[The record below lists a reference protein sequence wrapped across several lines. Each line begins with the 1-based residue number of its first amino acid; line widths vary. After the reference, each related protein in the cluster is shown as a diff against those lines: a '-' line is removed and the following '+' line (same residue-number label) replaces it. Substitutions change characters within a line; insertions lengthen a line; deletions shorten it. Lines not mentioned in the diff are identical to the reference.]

1 MTIINNNN
9 KKDDD
14 KKADLRLPGSEVG
27 MALQRRGASKG

>member
-14 KKADLRLPGSEVG
+14 KKAGLRLPGSEVG
-27 MALQRRGASKG
+27 MALKRRGVSKV